1 MAMKVK
7 MSYQLNGV
15 NIAKSKLVKTLG
27 DKVVSDLSVN
37 FENACNSY
45 GALKGFYI
53 DYNTKDG
60 VLRIIFKE
68 FYMPSYSMRRG

>member
-15 NIAKSKLVKTLG
+15 NIAKSKLIKTLG

-45 GALKGFYI
+45 GALNGFYI
-53 DYNTKDG
+53 EYSTKGG
-60 VLRIIFKE
+60 VLRITFKE
-68 FYMPSYSMRRG
+68 FYMPNFTTRKA